1 MSKNKIE
8 PIINKYLN
16 AESDHKKQ
24 KYAKKIAANI
34 EDNLYGDE
42 ISKLPIDDIIYIINQ
57 KELSVLGCLF
67 LLDIKTEFSDQLK
80 ILSALHFNEEVSLDD
95 SFKILEKI
103 KDNGAFKPLRDLEKK
118 YNELKNKSENYKS
131 DLQKS
136 AAKTRAYKEM
146 FLDEAKVK
154 KELEAKVSEAD
165 KFKQQVNHDIQVVA
179 TRNSILEGRV
189 KELEDANLRL
199 QQGINAIK
207 SNLNRL

>member
-165 KFKQQVNHDIQVVA
+165 KFKQQVNYDIQVVA
-179 TRNSILEGRV
+179 TKNSILEGRV
-189 KELEDANLRL
+189 KELEDANLKL
-199 QQGINAIK
+199 QQRINAIR
-207 SNLNRL
+207 SNLNGL